1 MKSLALFLLFAAP
14 SFAADEAVAIRAV
27 LDDQVACWN
36 KGDLEGYMKG
46 YWNDDKLSFYSGGTI
61 TKGWKPVL
69 ERYRKAYQADGKE
82 MGKLTFSDVEVEMI
96 GESNAL
102 VKGKWKLT
110 LSKEELG
117 GLYTLHVKKFAE
129 GWRVVHDHTSKA
141 SP

>member
-1 MKSLALFLLFAAP
+1 
-14 SFAADEAVAIRAV
+14 
-27 LDDQVACWN
+27 
-36 KGDLEGYMKG
+36 
-46 YWNDDKLSFYSGGTI
+46 
-61 TKGWKPVL
+61 
-69 ERYRKAYQADGKE
+69 
-82 MGKLTFSDVEVEMI
+82 MGKLTFADVEVEMV